1 MTTGTELHSSMDSNN
16 LNTAQMID
24 NMRFKACLKMVIEM
38 LIIFQ
43 GPMVM
48 DLINPPIWWALAKM
62 IWMEEIKIMPWISS
76 EEIGITSMM
85 QRIRTVV
92 TR

>member
-1 MTTGTELHSSMDSNN
+1 MVVISTSIKMTTGTELHSSMDSNN

-48 DLINPPIWWALAKM
+48 DLINPLIW
-62 IWMEEIKIMPWISS
+62 
-76 EEIGITSMM
+76 
-85 QRIRTVV
+85 
-92 TR
+92 